1 MGSGYKLIYHREVVK
16 FIARQEK
23 QIQERIAQGLK
34 GLLTIP
40 PTGDI
45 KPMKGYVGLYRLRI
59 GTLRILF
66 EVNHDEKVVFI
77 RTIDSRGG
85 IYK

>member
-1 MGSGYKLIYHREVVK
+1 LNDSKKPIK
-16 FIARQEK
+16 RQ
-23 QIQERIAQGLK
+23 QIQERTAHGLK
-34 GLLTIP
+34 GLLAIP

-45 KPMKGYVGLYRLRI
+45 RPMKGYVGLYRLRI

-66 EVNHDEKVVFI
+66 EINHVEKVVYI
-77 RTIDSRGG
+77 QAIDSRGG